1 MRIIKNLKSCGF
13 FVGQELTVVDKEFI
27 QEQGPG
33 FLNKMPFFCKD
44 MYNCCSKRATV
55 TRVVDLNGK
64 GQVCQIDIDIYYYS
78 WAPFYFKEFYL

>member
-27 QEQGPG
+27 QEQGPS
-33 FLNKMPFFCKD
+33 FLNKMPLFCKD
-44 MYNCCSKRATV
+44 MYKCCSKKATI
-55 TRVVDLNGK
+55 TRVIELDDGR
-64 GQVCQIDIDIYYYS
+64 QVCQIDIDIHHYS

>member
-33 FLNKMPFFCKD
+33 FLNKMPFFARTC
-44 MYNCCSKRATV
+44 MI
-55 TRVVDLNGK
+55 VV
-64 GQVCQIDIDIYYYS
+64 V
-78 WAPFYFKEFYL
+78 KEQLSQESFTLMKKNNYAK

>member
-1 MRIIKNLKSCGF
+1 MVF

-27 QEQGPG
+27 QEQGPS

-44 MYNCCSKRATV
+44 MYDCCSKRATV
-55 TRVVDLNGK
+55 TRVFDFNGK
-64 GQVCQIDIDIYYYS
+64 GQVCQIDIDIHHCS

>member
-1 MRIIKNLKSCGF
+1 MKIIKNLKSCGF

-44 MYNCCSKRATV
+44 MYDCCSKRATV
-55 TRVVDLNGK
+55 TKVVDLNEK
-64 GQVCQIDIDIYYYS
+64 GQVCKIDIDIHHYY